1 MTLIPRTILLRS
13 ALLATVVLGGHAAI
27 LPAQESAFPTT
38 PRFQAIIRLAQ
49 DGRSDS
55 ARAVIGG
62 IITATDPAD
71 PSYAEALY
79 TAATIASSGDEARLL
94 FSRVAVEF
102 PRSGW
107 GDKALLRLAQLDYG
121 AGDSQ
126 GTVDRVERLMTTYPQ
141 STILADAALWGARA
155 AIERQDMPRACSW
168 LDRGLAQVGQNVE
181 LRNQIEFTRRR
192 CTTTARNQV
201 ATPPAETPM
210 RTPETRPVDR
220 PEVKAPPTAQPQPAR
235 PAAIP
240 ATPPPPPPAPA
251 PQATGPWRVQVAAV
265 SDPAAI
271 TRMERAIRGMGL
283 TTYRTPAPGG
293 LTRVQ
298 AGPFATR
305 EAAQERVADLA
316 RAVGGQPFVTRVP

>member
-1 MTLIPRTILLRS
+1 MTSTSFRTV
-13 ALLATVVLGGHAAI
+13 LLAAFALAGPGTVLA
-27 LPAQESAFPTT
+27 AQESAFPTT
-38 PRFQAIIRLAQ
+38 PRFQEIIRLAQ

-55 ARAVIGG
+55 ARAMIGG

-126 GTVDRVERLMTTYPQ
+126 GTINRVERLMTSYPQ
-141 STILADAALWGARA
+141 STVYADAALWGARA
-155 AIERQDMPRACSW
+155 ALERQDLPRACGW
-168 LDRGLAQVGQNVE
+168 LDRGVERAGSNVE
-181 LRNQIEFTRRR
+181 LRNQLEFARRR
-192 CTTTARNQV
+192 CTPEARAQTAPPPA
-201 ATPPAETPM
+201 ATPI
-210 RTPETRPVDR
+210 RTPERRPVDSPR
-220 PEVKAPPTAQPQPAR
+220 AVFPLQPT
-235 PAAIP
+235 
-240 ATPPPPPPAPA
+240 PPPPAPA
-251 PQATGPWRVQVAAV
+251 PVEAAPAQAAGPWRVQVAAV

-271 TRMERAIRGMGL
+271 ARMERAIREMGL
-283 TTYRTPAPGG
+283 TMYRTPGPGG

-298 AGPFATR
+298 AGPFETR
-305 EAAQERVADLA
+305 EAAQARVEELA
-316 RAVGGQPFVTRVP
+316 KALGGQPFVTRAP